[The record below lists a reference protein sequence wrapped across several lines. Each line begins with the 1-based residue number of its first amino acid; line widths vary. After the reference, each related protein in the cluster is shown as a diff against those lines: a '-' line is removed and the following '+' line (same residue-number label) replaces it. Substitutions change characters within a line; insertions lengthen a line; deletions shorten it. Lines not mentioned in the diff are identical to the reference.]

1 MIQAQVN
8 KAYGGIGAARP
19 TDGRTDGHHGVEKRA
34 HAAVPAE
41 KERDPLS
48 LLYWRCVS
56 VCVCVASAKASAL
69 NGNEGAFHLSC
80 TTLLLKDNETRTMLR
95 GNRIKLMRNAHKFP
109 LQKRFANAIC
119 ECDALTSLSF
129 WPADEL
135 CLCLSVLA
143 EITAGSRS
151 PSPAA
156 ADPSVHHRTD
166 ATAAATDACS
176 PAGPTDRPNDHRRQS
191 ACGCRGRSDT
201 TVVPRSGNTTY
212 TH

>member
-1 MIQAQVN
+1 
-8 KAYGGIGAARP
+8 
-19 TDGRTDGHHGVEKRA
+19 
-34 HAAVPAE
+34 
-41 KERDPLS
+41 
-48 LLYWRCVS
+48 

-176 PAGPTDRPNDHRRQS
+176 PAGPTDRPNDQRSSFLPSPLSPKAERMRLPWPVRHDCSSTQRQHYLHTLS
-191 ACGCRGRSDT
+191 LTGTR
-201 TVVPRSGNTTY
+201 
-212 TH
+212 